1 MASSRSLTIYYYPI
15 TEKTTTDVILNYVE
29 KYGIDVVLHQDFVI
43 DHDKHKNVNKP
54 IPYVQVGRYHQNLD
68 LEVYRDL
75 IKATNDRTMEERLIQ
90 QLFSWNVN
98 IVSMTDMTME
108 HLERPSDFDW
118 ENVGV
123 KRKFEMD
130 YKEYENR
137 LFAGYIGYTT
147 KHRGIKLM
155 VCLHMEQLRRIYHP
169 KYGGASP
176 IINAVLRRRRI
187 NSYFIEANDILAY
200 NEKMYQDAL
209 RWARRFRR
217 YYAHKYHYI
226 RRSRCVYDEFFIERR
241 LEHLKQDIEVDV
253 EEIDK
258 ELEDGS
264 I

>member
-15 TEKTTTDVILNYVE
+15 TEKTTTDVILDYVE

-54 IPYVQVGRYHQNLD
+54 VPYVQVGKYHQNLD

-75 IKATNDRTMEERLIQ
+75 IKATNDRTMEERLVQ
-90 QLFSWNVN
+90 QLFDWNVN

-130 YKEYENR
+130 YREYENR
-137 LFAGYIGYTT
+137 LLAGYIAYTT

-176 IINAVLRRRRI
+176 IISKILYKPKQDI
-187 NSYFIEANDILAY
+187 YFLEANDVLAY
-200 NEKMYQDAL
+200 NEEVYKDAI
-209 RWARRFRR
+209 RWGRRFKR
-217 YYAHKYHYI
+217 YYAHKYCYI
-226 RRSRCVYDEFFIERR
+226 RRSRAVLEEFLAERR
-241 LEHLKQDIEVDV
+241 KEHLQQGIEVDV
-253 EEIDK
+253 DGIEE
-258 ELEDGS
+258 EEDGL